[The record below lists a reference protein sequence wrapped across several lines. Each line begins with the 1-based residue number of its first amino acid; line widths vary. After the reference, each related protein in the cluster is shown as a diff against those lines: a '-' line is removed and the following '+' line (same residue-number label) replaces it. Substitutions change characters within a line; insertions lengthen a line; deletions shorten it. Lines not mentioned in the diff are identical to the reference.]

1 MLFPQECGHGRLLF
15 DRIGN
20 PILRSTGTA
29 SVSTLGQNVDMTEPN
44 ATDPYLWLEQ
54 VTDERALDWARAHNE
69 VVVTQFAGSDR
80 FGELER
86 RILDMLDTDTK
97 IAYPARRGRWL
108 YNFWRD
114 ADHPRGLWRRTS
126 FEEYAKQSPRWDV
139 LIDVDAL
146 AEAESENWVWGGAAV
161 LRPEQSRALIS
172 LSRGGADAKVVR
184 EFDMERLAFI
194 DKADGGFELPEAKS
208 ELRWID
214 IDSVYVGTDFG
225 PGSLTDSG
233 YPRIAKRWRR
243 GTELDSAET
252 IFEGEPGDVAVSAGY
267 DRTPGYE
274 RHYVGRATDFF
285 NEEVYL
291 VEEDGTLRL
300 LDIPTDASESW
311 YKDWLLIR
319 LKSPW
324 EIADRTYPA
333 GALLATDFE
342 RFLSGERDF
351 DIVFTPDAHTSLH
364 GYGWTENHLML
375 ITLEDVQ
382 TKLYVVTPSA
392 DGWLREPLADTP
404 PMATTSVMNL
414 DPLESGDEF
423 MLTTSGFT
431 NPATLLSSAVGG
443 ETRLLKQEPGFFD
456 ASGIETEQ
464 FFARSDDGTMVPYF
478 VIRHRDLRGTP
489 GPTIMSGYGG
499 FEVSRTPAYSG
510 ASGMGWLERGG
521 TWVTTNI
528 RGGGEYG
535 PQWHTSVQKANR
547 HKVYEDFSSIAAD
560 LVTRGITTPEQL
572 GAVGGSNGGLLMGVM
587 LTRYPH
593 LFGAIVCQVPL
604 LDMKRYHL
612 LLAGA
617 SWVAEY
623 GDPDKPEE
631 WKYIAEYSP
640 YQNVRGDAKYP
651 PILITTSTR
660 DDRVH
665 PGHARKMTALLEE
678 LGHTVWYHENIEGG
692 HGGAADNK
700 QSAFQ
705 AGLIYEFF
713 TQQLTGGGATDPTA

>member
-1 MLFPQECGHGRLLF
+1 MSGVEQ
-15 DRIGN
+15 D
-20 PILRSTGTA
+20 
-29 SVSTLGQNVDMTEPN
+29 V
-44 ATDPYLWLEQ
+44 TDPYLWLEE
-54 VTDERALDWARAHNE
+54 VTDERALDWARAHNS
-69 VVVTQFAGSDR
+69 VVVERFASSDR
-80 FGELER
+80 FSALEH

-97 IAYPARRGRWL
+97 IAYPGRRGSWL

-114 ADHPRGLWRRTS
+114 AEHPRGLWRRTT
-126 FEEYAKQSPRWDV
+126 FAEYAKKSPDWDV
-139 LIDVDAL
+139 LIDLDAL
-146 AEAESENWVWGGAAV
+146 AAAEDENWVWGGAAV
-161 LRPEQSRALIS
+161 LRPAQSRTLIS

-184 EFDMERLAFI
+184 EFDMATREFI
-194 DKADGGFELPEAKS
+194 DPADGGFFLPEAKS
-208 ELRWID
+208 EMRWID
-214 IDSVYVGTDFG
+214 IDSVYIGTDFG
-225 PGSLTDSG
+225 PGSLTESG
-233 YPRIAKRWRR
+233 YPRIAKRWQR
-243 GTELDSAET
+243 GTELTEAVT
-252 IFEGEPGDVAVSAGY
+252 VFEGEPGDVAVSAGY

-274 RHYVGRATDFF
+274 RHFIGRATDFF
-285 NEEVYL
+285 NEDVYL
-291 VEEDGTLRL
+291 LENDGTLRH
-300 LDIPTDASESW
+300 LDVPTDASESW
-311 YKDWLLIR
+311 YKDWLLVR

-324 EIADRTYPA
+324 EVGGNAYPA
-333 GALLATDFE
+333 GALLAMNFDK
-342 RFLSGERDF
+342 FLSGARDF
-351 DIVFTPDAHTSLH
+351 EVIFTPDAHTSLH
-364 GYGWTENHLML
+364 GYGWTENHLLL

-382 TKLYVVTPSA
+382 TKLYVLTPGA
-392 DGWLREPLADTP
+392 DGWRRESLADTP

-414 DPLESGDEF
+414 DPLEGGDEF

-431 NPATLLSSAVGG
+431 TPATLLASSVGG
-443 ETRLLKQEPGFFD
+443 DTEQLKQEPGFFD
-456 ASGIETEQ
+456 ADGIETEQ
-464 FFARSDDGTMVPYF
+464 FFATSDDGTQVPYF
-478 VIRHRDLRGTP
+478 VIRHRDRRGAP
-489 GPTIMSGYGG
+489 GPTVMSGYGG

-521 TWVTTNI
+521 TWVMTNI

-547 HKVYEDFSSIAAD
+547 HKVYEDFAAIAKD
-560 LVTRGITTPEQL
+560 LVARGITTADQL

-587 LTRYPH
+587 LTRYPE

-631 WKYIAEYSP
+631 WEYISKYSP
-640 YQNVRGDAKYP
+640 YQNARADVAYP
-651 PILITTSTR
+651 PILLTTSTR

-665 PGHARKMTALLEE
+665 PGHARKMAALLAEQ
-678 LGHTVWYHENIEGG
+678 GHEFWYHENIEGG

-713 TQQLTGGGATDPTA
+713 TQMLLERRG

>member
-1 MLFPQECGHGRLLF
+1 MRGVEQ
-15 DRIGN
+15 
-20 PILRSTGTA
+20 
-29 SVSTLGQNVDMTEPN
+29 DM
-44 ATDPYLWLEQ
+44 TDPYLWLEE

-69 VVVTQFAGSDR
+69 VVVERFASSDR
-80 FGELER
+80 FSALEH
-86 RILDMLDTDTK
+86 RILDMLDTNTK
-97 IAYPARRGRWL
+97 IAYPGRRGQWL

-114 ADHPRGLWRRTS
+114 AEHPRGLWRRTT
-126 FEEYAKQSPRWDV
+126 FAEYAKDSPDWDV
-139 LIDVDAL
+139 LIDLDAL
-146 AEAESENWVWGGAAV
+146 AAAEAENWVWGGAGV

-184 EFDMERLAFI
+184 EFDMATRQFI
-194 DKADGGFELPEAKS
+194 EPADGGFFLPEAKS

-214 IDSVYVGTDFG
+214 LDSVYVGTDFG

-233 YPRIAKRWRR
+233 YPRIAKRWQR
-243 GTELDSAET
+243 GTALADAQT
-252 IFEGEPGDVAVSAGY
+252 VFEGAADDVAVSAGY

-274 RHYVGRATDFF
+274 RHFVGRATDFF

-291 VEEDGTLRL
+291 LENDGTLRHL
-300 LDIPTDASESW
+300 ETPSDASESW
-311 YKDWLLIR
+311 YKNWLLVR

-324 EIADRTYPA
+324 EVDGTTYPA
-333 GALLATDFE
+333 GALLATGLDEFLAGARDFE
-342 RFLSGERDF
+342 V
-351 DIVFTPDAHTSLH
+351 VFTPDAHTSLH
-364 GYGWTENHLML
+364 GYGWTENYLLL

-382 TKLYVVTPSA
+382 TKLYVVTPGA
-392 DGWLREPLADTP
+392 DGWRREPLADTP
-404 PMATTSVMNL
+404 QMATTSVMNL
-414 DPLESGDEF
+414 DPLEGGDEF

-431 NPATLLSSAVGG
+431 TPATLLTGSVGG
-443 ETRLLKQEPGFFD
+443 HTEQLKQEPGFFE
-456 ASGIETEQ
+456 AGGIETEQ
-464 FFARSDDGTMVPYF
+464 FFAASDDGTMVPYF
-478 VIRHRDLRGTP
+478 VIRHRDRKGTP
-489 GPTIMSGYGG
+489 GPTVMSGYGG
-499 FEVSRTPAYSG
+499 FEISRTPAYSG

-535 PQWHTSVQKANR
+535 PQWHTVAQKANR
-547 HKVYEDFSSIAAD
+547 HKAFEDFAAIAKD
-560 LVTRGITTPEQL
+560 LVARGITTADQL

-587 LTRYPH
+587 LTRYPE

-604 LDMKRYHL
+604 LDMRRYHL

-617 SWVAEY
+617 SWIAEY

-631 WKYIAEYSP
+631 WEYLSKYSP
-640 YQNVRGDAKYP
+640 YQNARADVAYP
-651 PILITTSTR
+651 PILLTTSTR

-665 PGHARKMTALLEE
+665 PGHARKMAALLEE
-678 LGHTVWYHENIEGG
+678 QGHEFWYHENIEGG

-713 TQQLTGGGATDPTA
+713 TQMLIERRG

>member
-1 MLFPQECGHGRLLF
+1 MSGVER
-15 DRIGN
+15 
-20 PILRSTGTA
+20 
-29 SVSTLGQNVDMTEPN
+29 NV
-44 ATDPYLWLEQ
+44 TDPYLWLEE
-54 VTDERALDWARAHNE
+54 VTGERALDWARAHNT
-69 VVVTQFAGSDR
+69 VVRARFADSDR
-80 FGELER
+80 FRDLER

-97 IAYPARRGRWL
+97 IAYPSRRGPWL

-114 ADHPRGLWRRTS
+114 AQHPRGLWRRTT
-126 FEEYAKQSPRWDV
+126 FAEYAEDAPDWDV
-139 LIDVDAL
+139 LIDLDAV
-146 AEAESENWVWGGAAV
+146 AADEDENWVWGGATV

-184 EFDMERLAFI
+184 EFDMEGRVFL
-194 DKADGGFELPEAKS
+194 DPVDGGFFLPEAKS
-208 ELRWID
+208 EIRWID

-225 PGSLTDSG
+225 PGTLTDSG

-243 GTELDSAET
+243 GTALEEAT
-252 IFEGEPGDVAVSAGY
+252 TVFEGESGDVAVSAGY

-291 VEEDGTLRL
+291 LEDDGALRH

-311 YKDWLLIR
+311 YKDWLLVR

-324 EIADRTYPA
+324 EVGGTSYPA
-333 GALLATDFE
+333 GALLAIDFE
-342 RFLSGERDF
+342 KFLSGAREF
-351 DIVFTPDAHTSLH
+351 EVIFTPDAHTSLH
-364 GYGWTENHLML
+364 GYGWTENHLL
-375 ITLEDVQ
+375 LVTLEDVQ
-382 TKLYVVTPSA
+382 TKLYVLTPGSG
-392 DGWLREPLADTP
+392 GWRREPLADTP
-404 PMATTSVMNL
+404 PMATTSVLNL

-423 MLTTSGFT
+423 MLNTSGFT
-431 NPATLLSSAVGG
+431 TPATLLASAVGG
-443 ETRLLKQEPGFFD
+443 RTERLKQEPGFFD
-456 ASGIETEQ
+456 ADGVETEQ
-464 FFARSDDGTMVPYF
+464 FFATSDDGTPVPYF
-478 VIRHRDLRGTP
+478 VIRHRDQKDAP
-489 GPTIMSGYGG
+489 GPTVMSGYGG

-521 TWVTTNI
+521 TWVMTNI

-547 HKVYEDFSSIAAD
+547 HKVYEDFSSIAKD
-560 LVTRGITTPEQL
+560 LVARGITTADQL

-587 LTRYPH
+587 LTRYPE

-617 SWVAEY
+617 SWMAEY

-631 WKYIAEYSP
+631 WEYIGKYSP
-640 YQNVRGDAKYP
+640 YQNARADRAYP
-651 PILITTSTR
+651 PILLTTSTR

-665 PGHARKMTALLEE
+665 PGHARKMAALLEE
-678 LGHTVWYHENIEGG
+678 QGHECWYHENIEGG

-705 AGLIYEFF
+705 AALIYEFF
-713 TQQLTGGGATDPTA
+713 TQMLS

>member
-1 MLFPQECGHGRLLF
+1 MSGVER
-15 DRIGN
+15 
-20 PILRSTGTA
+20 
-29 SVSTLGQNVDMTEPN
+29 NV
-44 ATDPYLWLEQ
+44 TDPYLWLEE
-54 VTDERALDWARAHNE
+54 VTGERALDWARAHNT
-69 VVVTQFAGSDR
+69 VVHARFADSDR
-80 FGELER
+80 FRDLER

-97 IAYPARRGRWL
+97 IAYPSRRGPWL

-114 ADHPRGLWRRTS
+114 AQHPRGLWRRTT
-126 FEEYAKQSPRWDV
+126 FAEYAEDAPDWDV
-139 LIDVDAL
+139 LIDLDAV
-146 AEAESENWVWGGAAV
+146 AADEDENWVWGGAAV

-184 EFDMERLAFI
+184 EFDMERRVFL
-194 DKADGGFELPEAKS
+194 DPADGGFFLPEAKS
-208 ELRWID
+208 EIRWID

-225 PGSLTDSG
+225 PGTLTDSG

-243 GTELDSAET
+243 GTALEEAT
-252 IFEGEPGDVAVSAGY
+252 TVFEGESGDVAVSAGY

-291 VEEDGTLRL
+291 LEDDGALRH

-311 YKDWLLIR
+311 YKDWLLVR

-324 EIADRTYPA
+324 EVGGRSYPA
-333 GALLATDFE
+333 GALLAIDFE
-342 RFLSGERDF
+342 KFLSGAREF
-351 DIVFTPDAHTSLH
+351 EVIFTPDAHTSLH
-364 GYGWTENHLML
+364 GYGWTENHLL
-375 ITLEDVQ
+375 LVTLEDVQ
-382 TKLYVVTPSA
+382 TKLYVLTPGS
-392 DGWLREPLADTP
+392 DGWRREPLADTP
-404 PMATTSVMNL
+404 PMATTSVLNL

-423 MLTTSGFT
+423 MLNTSGFT
-431 NPATLLSSAVGG
+431 TPATLLASAVGG
-443 ETRLLKQEPGFFD
+443 RTERLKQEPGFFD
-456 ASGIETEQ
+456 ADGVETEQ
-464 FFARSDDGTMVPYF
+464 FFATSDDGTPVPYF
-478 VIRHRDLRGTP
+478 VIRHRDRKDAP
-489 GPTIMSGYGG
+489 GPTVMSGYGG

-521 TWVTTNI
+521 TWVMTNI

-547 HKVYEDFSSIAAD
+547 HKVYEDFSSIAKD
-560 LVTRGITTPEQL
+560 LVARGITTADQL

-587 LTRYPH
+587 LTRYPE

-617 SWVAEY
+617 SWMAEY

-631 WKYIAEYSP
+631 WEYIGKYSP
-640 YQNVRGDAKYP
+640 YQNARADRAYP
-651 PILITTSTR
+651 PILLTTSTR

-665 PGHARKMTALLEE
+665 PGHARKMAALLEE
-678 LGHTVWYHENIEGG
+678 QGHEFWYHENIEGG

-705 AGLIYEFF
+705 AALIYEFF
-713 TQQLTGGGATDPTA
+713 TQMLIERRG

>member
-1 MLFPQECGHGRLLF
+1 MSGVEQ
-15 DRIGN
+15 
-20 PILRSTGTA
+20 
-29 SVSTLGQNVDMTEPN
+29 SVN
-44 ATDPYLWLEQ
+44 DPYLWLEE
-54 VTDERALDWARAHNE
+54 VTDERALDWARAHND
-69 VVVTQFAGSDR
+69 VVVARFAASER
-80 FGELER
+80 FTDLER

-97 IAYPARRGRWL
+97 IAYPGRRGRWL
-108 YNFWRD
+108 YNYWRD
-114 ADHPRGLWRRTS
+114 AAHPRGLWRRTT
-126 FEEYAKQSPRWDV
+126 FAEYAKDAPDWEV
-139 LIDVDAL
+139 LIDLDAL
-146 AEAESENWVWGGAAV
+146 ATAEDENWVWGGAAV

-184 EFDMERLAFI
+184 EFDIEKREFI
-194 DKADGGFELPEAKS
+194 DPAHGGFHLPEAKS
-208 ELRWID
+208 EVRWID

-233 YPRIAKRWRR
+233 YPRIAKRWQR
-243 GTELDSAET
+243 GTPLAAAET
-252 IFEGEPGDVAVSAGY
+252 VFEGEAGDVAVSAGY

-274 RHYVGRATDFF
+274 RHFVGRATDFF

-291 VEEDGTLRL
+291 IEDDGSLRY
-300 LDIPTDASESW
+300 LDVPTDASESW

-324 EIADRTYPA
+324 QVGDASYPA
-333 GALLATDFE
+333 GALLAIDFE
-342 RFLSGERDF
+342 KFLSGAREF
-351 DIVFTPDAHTSLH
+351 EVIFTPDAHTSLH
-364 GYGWTENHLML
+364 GYGWTENHLLL

-382 TKLYVVTPSA
+382 TKLYVLTPGSG
-392 DGWLREPLADTP
+392 GWTREPLADTP

-414 DPLESGDEF
+414 DPLEGGDEF

-431 NPATLLSSAVGG
+431 NPATLLASAVGG
-443 ETRLLKQEPGFFD
+443 RTEQLKQEPGFFD

-464 FFARSDDGTMVPYF
+464 FFAESDDGTMVPYF
-478 VIRHRDLRGTP
+478 VIRHRDRTAGP
-489 GPTIMSGYGG
+489 GPTVMSGYGG

-521 TWVTTNI
+521 TWVMTNI

-535 PQWHTSVQKANR
+535 PEWHTSVQKANR
-547 HKVYEDFSSIAAD
+547 YKVYEDFAAIAKD
-560 LVTRGITTPEQL
+560 LVARGITTADQL

-587 LTRYPH
+587 LTRYPE

-617 SWVAEY
+617 SWMAEY

-631 WKYIAEYSP
+631 WEYISKYSP
-640 YQNVRGDAKYP
+640 YQNADAEVAYP
-651 PILITTSTR
+651 PILLTTSTR

-665 PGHARKMTALLEE
+665 PGHARKMAALLEE
-678 LGHTVWYHENIEGG
+678 QGHTFWYHENIEGG

-713 TQQLTGGGATDPTA
+713 TQMLMERGGSR

>member
-1 MLFPQECGHGRLLF
+1 M
-15 DRIGN
+15 
-20 PILRSTGTA
+20 TGVEQT
-29 SVSTLGQNVDMTEPN
+29 V
-44 ATDPYLWLEQ
+44 TDPYLWLEE
-54 VTDERALDWARAHNE
+54 VTDERALDFARAHNE
-69 VVVTQFAGSDR
+69 VVVERFASSDR
-80 FGELER
+80 FTELER

-97 IAYPARRGRWL
+97 IAYPSRRGRWL

-114 ADHPRGLWRRTS
+114 AEHPRGLWRRTT
-126 FEEYAKQSPRWDV
+126 FAEYAEQAPDWDV
-139 LIDVDAL
+139 LIDLDAL
-146 AEAESENWVWGGAAV
+146 GAAEGENWVWGGAAV

-184 EFDMERLAFI
+184 EFDLETREFI
-194 DKADGGFELPEAKS
+194 DSADDGYFLPEAKS
-208 ELRWID
+208 EMRWID

-243 GTELDSAET
+243 GTPLAEAET
-252 IFEGEPGDVAVSAGY
+252 VFEGEAGDVAVSAGY

-274 RHYVGRATDFF
+274 RHFVGRATDFF

-291 VEEDGTLRL
+291 LENDGSLRH
-300 LDIPTDASESW
+300 LDVPTDASESW
-311 YKDWLLIR
+311 YKDWFLVR

-324 EIADRTYPA
+324 EIGGRTYPA
-333 GALLATDFE
+333 GALLALDFE
-342 RFLSGERDF
+342 KFLSGARQFEV
-351 DIVFTPDAHTSLH
+351 IFTPDEHTSLH
-364 GYGWTENHLML
+364 GYGWTENHLLL

-382 TKLYVVTPSA
+382 TKLYVLTPGP
-392 DGWLREPLADTP
+392 DGWHKEPLADTP

-414 DPLESGDEF
+414 DPLEGGDEF

-431 NPATLLSSAVGG
+431 TPATLLASAVGG
-443 ETRLLKQEPGFFD
+443 RTEQLKQEPGFFD
-456 ASGIETEQ
+456 AEGIETEQ
-464 FFARSDDGTMVPYF
+464 FFAHSDDGTMVPYF
-478 VIRHRDLRGTP
+478 VIRHRDRKGTP
-489 GPTIMSGYGG
+489 GPTVMSGYGG

-521 TWVTTNI
+521 TWVMTNI

-547 HKVYEDFSSIAAD
+547 HKVYEDFSSIAKD
-560 LVTRGITTPEQL
+560 LVARGITTHEQL

-587 LTRYPH
+587 LTRYPE

-604 LDMKRYHL
+604 LDMQRYHL

-631 WKYIAEYSP
+631 WEYISKYSP
-640 YQNVRGDAKYP
+640 YQNVRADAAYP
-651 PILITTSTR
+651 PILLTTSTR

-665 PGHARKMTALLEE
+665 PGHARKMAALLEE
-678 LGHTVWYHENIEGG
+678 QGHTVWYHENIEGG

-713 TQQLTGGGATDPTA
+713 TQMLMER

>member
-1 MLFPQECGHGRLLF
+1 MPL
-15 DRIGN
+15 GN
-20 PILRSTGTA
+20 NVGMSG
-29 SVSTLGQNVDMTEPN
+29 VEQNV
-44 ATDPYLWLEQ
+44 TDPYLWLEE
-54 VTDERALDWARAHNE
+54 VTDERALDWARAHNS
-69 VVVTQFAGSDR
+69 VVVERFASSDR
-80 FGELER
+80 FSELEH

-97 IAYPARRGRWL
+97 IAYPGRRGSWL

-114 ADHPRGLWRRTS
+114 AEHPRGLWRRTT
-126 FEEYAKQSPRWDV
+126 FAEYAKESPDWDV
-139 LIDVDAL
+139 LIDLDAL
-146 AEAESENWVWGGAAV
+146 AAAEDENWVWGGAAV
-161 LRPEQSRALIS
+161 LRPEQSRTLIS

-184 EFDMERLAFI
+184 EFDMATRTFI
-194 DKADGGFELPEAKS
+194 DPADGGFFLPEAKS
-208 ELRWID
+208 EMRWID

-225 PGSLTDSG
+225 PGSLTESG
-233 YPRIAKRWRR
+233 YPRIAKRWQR
-243 GTELDSAET
+243 GTELADAVT
-252 IFEGEPGDVAVSAGY
+252 VFAGEPGDVAVSAGY

-274 RHYVGRATDFF
+274 RHFIGRATDFF

-291 VEEDGTLRL
+291 LENDGTLRHL
-300 LDIPTDASESW
+300 EIPSDASESW
-311 YKDWLLIR
+311 YKDWLLVR

-324 EIADRTYPA
+324 EVGGTAYPA
-333 GALLATDFE
+333 GALLAMDFE
-342 RFLSGERDF
+342 KFLAGGREF
-351 DIVFTPDAHTSLH
+351 EVIFTPDPHTSLH
-364 GYGWTENHLML
+364 GYGWTENHLLL

-382 TKLYVVTPSA
+382 TKLYVLTPGTG
-392 DGWLREPLADTP
+392 GWRKESLADTP
-404 PMATTSVMNL
+404 PMATTSVLNL
-414 DPLESGDEF
+414 DPLEGGDEF

-431 NPATLLSSAVGG
+431 TPATLLTSSVGG
-443 ETRLLKQEPGFFD
+443 ATEQLRQEPGFFD
-456 ASGIETEQ
+456 ADGIETEQ
-464 FFARSDDGTMVPYF
+464 FFATSDDGTQVPYF
-478 VIRHRDLRGTP
+478 VIRHRDRRGTP
-489 GPTIMSGYGG
+489 GPTVMSGYGG

-521 TWVTTNI
+521 TWVMANI

-547 HKVYEDFSSIAAD
+547 HKVYEDFSAIAKD
-560 LVTRGITTPEQL
+560 LVARGITTADQL

-587 LTRYPH
+587 LTRYPE

-617 SWVAEY
+617 SWIAEY

-631 WKYIAEYSP
+631 WEYISKYSP
-640 YQNVRGDAKYP
+640 YQNARADVAYP
-651 PILITTSTR
+651 PILLTTSTR

-665 PGHARKMTALLEE
+665 PGHARKMAALLEE
-678 LGHTVWYHENIEGG
+678 QGHEFWYHENIEGG

-713 TQQLTGGGATDPTA
+713 TQMLIERRG

>member
-1 MLFPQECGHGRLLF
+1 MSGVEE
-15 DRIGN
+15 
-20 PILRSTGTA
+20 
-29 SVSTLGQNVDMTEPN
+29 SV
-44 ATDPYLWLEQ
+44 TDPYLWLEE
-54 VTDERALDWARAHNE
+54 VTSDRALDWAREHND
-69 VVVTQFAGSDR
+69 VVAELFASSDR
-80 FGELER
+80 FTDLES
-86 RILDMLDTDTK
+86 RILEMLDTDTR
-97 IAYPARRGRWL
+97 IAYPGRRGRWL

-114 ADHPRGLWRRTS
+114 GEHPKGLWRRTTFS
-126 FEEYAKQSPRWDV
+126 EYAKDEPEWEV
-139 LIDVDAL
+139 LIDLDAL
-146 AEAESENWVWGGAAV
+146 ADTEAENWVWGGAAV

-184 EFDMERLAFI
+184 EFDIETLEFI
-194 DKADGGFELPEAKS
+194 APENGGFYLPEAKS
-208 ELRWID
+208 EIRWID
-214 IDSVYVGTDFG
+214 IDTVYVGTDFG

-243 GTELDSAET
+243 GTPLAEAHT
-252 IFEGEPGDVAVSAGY
+252 VFQGETSDVAVSAGY

-274 RHYVGRATDFF
+274 RHFVGRATDFF

-291 VEEDGTLRL
+291 LGADDSLRPL
-300 LDIPTDASESW
+300 EVPSDASESW
-311 YKDWLLIR
+311 YRETLLVR

-324 EIADRTYPA
+324 EVGGRTYSA
-333 GALLATDFE
+333 GALLAIEFEQFLGGARDFE
-342 RFLSGERDF
+342 VIFE
-351 DIVFTPDAHTSLH
+351 PDAHTALH
-364 GYGWTENHLML
+364 GYGWTENHLLL

-382 TKLYVVTPSA
+382 TKLYVLTPGP
-392 DGWLREPLADTP
+392 DGWTREPLADAP

-414 DPLESGDEF
+414 DPLEGGDEF
-423 MLTTSGFT
+423 MLSTSGFT
-431 NPATLLSSAVGG
+431 TPTTLLSGSVGG
-443 ETRLLKQEPGFFD
+443 PTELLKKEPEFFD
-456 ASGIETEQ
+456 AAGVETEQ

-478 VIRHRDLRGTP
+478 VIRRRDRGDAP

-521 TWVTTNI
+521 TWVMTNI

-547 HKVYEDFSSIAAD
+547 HKVYEDFAAVARD
-560 LVTRGITTPEQL
+560 LVARGITTHAQL

-587 LTRYPH
+587 LTRYPE

-623 GDPDKPEE
+623 GDPDKPQE
-631 WKYIAEYSP
+631 WEYISEYSP
-640 YQNVRGDAKYP
+640 YQNTRADAAYP
-651 PILITTSTR
+651 PILLTTSTR

-665 PGHARKMTALLEE
+665 PGHARKMAALLESQ
-678 LGHTVWYHENIEGG
+678 GHPIWYHENIEGG

-705 AGLIYEFF
+705 AALIFEFF
-713 TQQLTGGGATDPTA
+713 TQKLIEG